1 MLDRYYDFKIDTNI
15 ANIPNVYTSRTI
27 IAVWPAKYLSAITER
42 YKKLCKYVSI
52 NMYEARSGK
61 HTDDKDFYKDYVE
74 FIRDMDLSYEI
85 DTPYILV
92 DGDISVLLALKDAKI
107 NYILYSPLTACIAR
121 EIIGM
126 DFAYTASEEVYK
138 ELCDTHSKLAFR
150 HIMCDHP
157 VDKLIRYNTGIID
170 SACIDIIDILM
181 SDPDKI
187 NSNTIATRSFRYKS
201 YDNE

>member
-1 MLDRYYDFKIDTNI
+1 MFNGRIVLTPQDIFEKDFKIDTRGYRLQE
-15 ANIPNVYTSRTI
+15 VD
-27 IAVWPAKYLSAITER
+27 KYLDQI
-42 YKKLCKYVSI
+42 I
-52 NMYEARSGK
+52 
-61 HTDDKDFYKDYVE
+61 KDYVE

-92 DGDISVLLALKDAKI
+92 DGDVSVLLALKDAKI
-107 NYILYSPLTACIAR
+107 NYILYSPLSACIAR

-126 DFAYTASEEVYK
+126 DFEYTASEEAYK

-150 HIMCDHP
+150 HIMCDYP

-170 SACIDIIDILM
+170 SACIGIIDILI